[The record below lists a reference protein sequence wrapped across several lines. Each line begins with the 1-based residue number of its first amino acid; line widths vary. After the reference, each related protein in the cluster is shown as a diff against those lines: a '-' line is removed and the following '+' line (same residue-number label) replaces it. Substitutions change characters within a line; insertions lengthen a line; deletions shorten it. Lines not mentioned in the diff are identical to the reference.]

1 MAEITSETGISW
13 KYCPTEKN
21 LADLGSRGAGIHKME
36 TGGWFTGPEWLF
48 DEKQWPDQPDFE
60 CTKDVNNEPKPI
72 KEENLYAKKHKLD
85 EWEALLERHKGTN
98 VPEQFFGETTESNKA
113 DGAVDTL
120 GDGKRKDTLDQ
131 EGPKQY
137 LSKCT
142 NTRLGAG
149 QGGHQHPEV

>member
-1 MAEITSETGISW
+1 MISPTTVKGKQIYRDACDETKGWNADIS
-13 KYCPTEKN
+13 
-21 LADLGSRGAGIHKME
+21 
-36 TGGWFTGPEWLF
+36 
-48 DEKQWPDQPDFE
+48 DQLKRDWI
-60 CTKDVNNEPKPI
+60 KWSSQLKPVR
-72 KEENLYAKKHKLD
+72 D
-85 EWEALLERHKGTN
+85 TGTN